1 MSALLQQAFRDPC
14 TGTRLEAASPRGG
27 RIRLSG
33 SSHPLPSLFFPVH
46 FHSRRRRVSRC
57 LPPRLLLDGNLKQE
71 QTQTQRLY
79 MNLSNPN
86 NPMREKG
93 ANFKIPIFPLFTYWL
108 ILFAIFVTVLF
119 ASSDGSQIFSDV
131 KSIDRAIIGASG
143 CLLGMAGG
151 WILLGVIYQA
161 KALRPR
167 TKKVGLVAI
176 VAISLCV
183 ITANLVWGFFRSM
196 PYFDLALGLGFSGA
210 GLFWLRRGTVRNWGS
225 TNGEKQGQS

>member
-1 MSALLQQAFRDPC
+1 
-14 TGTRLEAASPRGG
+14 
-27 RIRLSG
+27 
-33 SSHPLPSLFFPVH
+33 
-46 FHSRRRRVSRC
+46 
-57 LPPRLLLDGNLKQE
+57 
-71 QTQTQRLY
+71 